1 MLSGRPYEPWSK
13 ELQDDRD
20 KARALTERYNASM
33 SSDKQLRSG
42 IIAALFG
49 KIDNEHPPHLTAPFY
64 CDYVSPHS
72 CTAKICQAAVPLY
85 SFLPVLPLLC
95 VQLSLAT
102 QSSIVRLPSLH
113 SVHK

>member
-1 MLSGRPYEPWSK
+1 MLSGHPYEPWSK

-20 KARALTERYNASM
+20 KARSLTERYNASI

-49 KIDNEHPPHLTAPFY
+49 KIDKEHPPHLTAPFY

-72 CTAKICQAAVPLY
+72 VHLKEASSCSA
-85 SFLPVLPLLC
+85 
-95 VQLSLAT
+95 
-102 QSSIVRLPSLH
+102 QSSIIRLPGFQ